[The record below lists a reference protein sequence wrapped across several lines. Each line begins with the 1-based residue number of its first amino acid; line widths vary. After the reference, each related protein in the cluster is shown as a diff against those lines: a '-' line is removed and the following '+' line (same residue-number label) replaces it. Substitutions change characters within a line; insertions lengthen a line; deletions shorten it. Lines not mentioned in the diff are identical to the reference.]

1 MKGKEMVKENN
12 GIAVGLDFTS
22 VIGPDA
28 LREMLAQGRPVLVI
42 ARNSNPNKDGVAEA
56 ILELKKTAEELRNK
70 VGIDISAF
78 LPSDRTITSAFKNEP
93 TIRTKAEKDGKE
105 LLHKF
110 VSFAPTPG
118 LVILMGVGTGRGL
131 SEAGQQPWVQRVVE
145 QVNRSIPALLYA
157 HRIDRL
163 SRHML
168 STSEVLK
175 ACQFRKTM
183 VGEPQNGI
191 SLPDNLNSL
200 MNLFLSS
207 SGENEADKIPT
218 STRKGMK
225 ARTDSEMINGFAR
238 YACTTAPPAGLIR
251 LRMKNHLGTQGDS
264 VIVLDD
270 PAFYPDKKFIFAGL
284 PEAIV
289 GQKISNM
296 ELVKWAL
303 ANYGKPG
310 HTKTSMGKYL
320 AANYFSHSSYRR
332 HKGVEATFHDFDRP
346 GHLITA
352 LLINLAFYETGEF
365 ISDLGIDGME
375 NVVVTGCMPPGGWA
389 TPEDFAR
396 IRKFVA
402 QKPKLRGGTPSMAFT
417 GVAVG
422 DQGIHLQR
430 AEERRCSNGPSYAL
444 ISYKSGKTRAK
455 VQKMPAIPHA
465 ALAGSLVEAIE
476 HYAQRSWDP
485 STEADENT
493 GTLQELEKAE
503 QERSY
508 LDNEMIKRREE
519 LTQRDE
525 NGNLLSVS
533 VLNIL
538 AAELDDLENQARPRL
553 NLKIQGL
560 RASLTAK
567 PNGDDVKGL
576 LRLVASLHR
585 PFDATQNKFWKDCL
599 HIEKVSKSTSSC
611 NYLLNTVIEWKGNLA
626 LSEGQNDYTIPFSGS
641 VEIGALQANR
651 HRVDAVIAKVINGD
665 GPLGKIPMAN
675 PLAMR
680 ALIAEAFGYRG
691 KFGGICGCPDAE
703 LQAILFTMLTQPELS
718 DSQVA
723 QRHCVQEQLIANLRT
738 YTKTPPVRWQTTRKD
753 TLTGLSQAIAS
764 GSPNDYYDQQTYE
777 RKRSIE
783 DLSVSEEARDTLTIS
798 DGQLVIIPCECGSLL
813 RLLSKIK
820 GPQGFVCYDCGIDNA
835 GVKWAPKYRQYLIGA
850 QYLGIKEYST
860 QSKKARGTTS
870 RKRSRP
876 KNKNP

>member
-1 MKGKEMVKENN
+1 MKDTGV
-12 GIAVGLDFTS
+12 APGLDFTS

-56 ILELKKTAEELRNK
+56 ILELRKITEELRNK
-70 VGIDISAF
+70 VGIDISEF
-78 LPSDRTITSAFKNEP
+78 LPSDRIITTAFENEP
-93 TIRTKAEKDGKE
+93 TIRTKAETDGKE

-110 VSFAPTPG
+110 VSFEPTSG

-131 SEAGQQPWVQRVVE
+131 SDTGQQPWVARVAD
-145 QVNRSIPALLYA
+145 QVNRSIPALLYV

-163 SRHML
+163 SRHAL
-168 STSEVLK
+168 STSDVLK
-175 ACQFRKTM
+175 ACQFRETM
-183 VGEPQNGI
+183 VGDPDRGI
-191 SLPDNLNSL
+191 SAPDNLQSI
-200 MNLFLSS
+200 MNLFLAS
-207 SGENEADKIPT
+207 SGESEADKIPT
-218 STRKGMK
+218 RTRKGMK

-251 LRMKNHLGTQGDS
+251 LRMKNQLGTQGDS

-270 PAFYPDKKFIFAGL
+270 PTFYPDTKTIFAGI
-284 PEAIV
+284 PETIAEKTV
-289 GQKISNM
+289 SNV

-310 HTKTSMGKYL
+310 HTKATMGKYL

-352 LLINLAFYETGEF
+352 LLKNLTFYETGEF
-365 ISDLGIDGME
+365 ISLLGIEGMKD
-375 NVVVTGCMPPGGWA
+375 VAITGCMPPGGWA

-396 IRKFVA
+396 IRKFDA
-402 QKPKLRGGTPSMAFT
+402 QKPKLHGGTPTMAFT

-422 DQGIHLQR
+422 DRGVHLHR
-430 AEERRCSNGPSYAL
+430 ADKTRSFNGPSYAL
-444 ISYKSGKTRAK
+444 IAYKSGKTRAQR
-455 VQKMPAIPHA
+455 QKMPAITHA

-485 STEADENT
+485 STQADENT

-508 LDNEMIKRREE
+508 LDNEIVKRREE

-538 AAELDDLENQARPRL
+538 AAELDDLVNQARPRL
-553 NLKIQGL
+553 NIRIQGL

-576 LRLVASLHR
+576 LRLVASLHN

-599 HIEKVSKSTSSC
+599 HIEKVSKTTSSS
-611 NYLLNTVIEWKGNLA
+611 NYLLKTVIEWNGTLT
-626 LSEGQNDYTIPFSGS
+626 LSEGQNDFTIPFSGS

-651 HRVDAVIAKVINGD
+651 QRVDQVIAKVINGQ
-665 GPLGKIPMAN
+665 GPLIKIPMAN
-675 PLAMR
+675 PGSMR
-680 ALIAEAFGYRG
+680 ALIAERFGYSARA
-691 KFGGICGCPDAE
+691 GGICGCPDAD
-703 LQAILFTMLTQPELS
+703 LQAILFTMLAHPELS
-718 DSQVA
+718 DGEVA
-723 QRHCVQEQLIANLRT
+723 QQHSAQQQLITNLRT

-783 DLSVSEEARDTLTIS
+783 DLTVSEEARGTLTIS
-798 DGQLVIIPCECGSLL
+798 DGQLVINPCECGSLL

-850 QYLGIKEYST
+850 QHLGITEYST
-860 QSKKARGTTS
+860 HGKRRLGTSS
-870 RKRSRP
+870 RKRHPRKKKTP
-876 KNKNP
+876 